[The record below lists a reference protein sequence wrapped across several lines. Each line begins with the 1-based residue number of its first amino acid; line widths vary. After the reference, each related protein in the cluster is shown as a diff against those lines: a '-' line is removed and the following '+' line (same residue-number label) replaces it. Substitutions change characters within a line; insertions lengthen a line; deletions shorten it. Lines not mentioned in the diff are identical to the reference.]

1 MVLHGFKPSNLEV
14 QTGGSCEVEAI
25 LLYNASSRKFRASLE
40 TLDLNRGGED
50 KIILLETQ
58 IIFGNSSK
66 R

>member
-1 MVLHGFKPSNLEV
+1 MVLHSFKPSNLEG
-14 QTGGSCEVEAI
+14 QAGGSHEIEAT

-40 TLDLNRGGED
+40 TLVLNGGGED